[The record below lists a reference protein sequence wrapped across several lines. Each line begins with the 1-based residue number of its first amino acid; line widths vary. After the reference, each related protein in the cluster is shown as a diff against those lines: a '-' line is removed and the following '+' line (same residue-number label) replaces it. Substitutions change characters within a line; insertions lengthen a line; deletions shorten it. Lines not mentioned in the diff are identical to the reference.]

1 MSDTAPQ
8 NTLGPGSVDWRDLYK
23 DPYLITAVVL
33 ALLVSV
39 PLASPADTEFWL
51 NEYSYYFDA
60 PLLALT
66 ALALWKAASMAPSP
80 RAQRFWKYLTVG
92 FGFWLAIR
100 LGGPFLTGTSPAAM
114 LVTDLLYLA
123 FYLFLILG
131 FQVRPHQ
138 QVYDAGGELIQR
150 LESTGATLFS
160 FGMLVYFVLIPAA
173 FSPDSLITSVPSAML
188 YAVLNV
194 YLFARALSLMRS
206 WHSDPWR
213 GCYGWLVV
221 ATAGFILLDGL
232 DLASR
237 LDQQLDSN
245 FRGTIFE
252 AFWLLPM
259 LGFIAAA
266 RLYAR
271 SSSGSDDLPA
281 PAEFEELLWK
291 WRGKLAYLALIPPML
306 HIALQITGWADDS
319 TGTARDVFIVLW
331 VFAAF
336 GLSILYDRS
345 LLSQQHRFAQRH
357 SQTNQ
362 QLEVVRRMDAM
373 HGGWHSSRFQ

>member
-123 FYLFLILG
+123 FYL
-131 FQVRPHQ
+131 
-138 QVYDAGGELIQR
+138 
-150 LESTGATLFS
+150 
-160 FGMLVYFVLIPAA
+160 
-173 FSPDSLITSVPSAML
+173 
-188 YAVLNV
+188 
-194 YLFARALSLMRS
+194 
-206 WHSDPWR
+206 
-213 GCYGWLVV
+213 
-221 ATAGFILLDGL
+221 
-232 DLASR
+232 
-237 LDQQLDSN
+237 
-245 FRGTIFE
+245 
-252 AFWLLPM
+252 FWLLPM